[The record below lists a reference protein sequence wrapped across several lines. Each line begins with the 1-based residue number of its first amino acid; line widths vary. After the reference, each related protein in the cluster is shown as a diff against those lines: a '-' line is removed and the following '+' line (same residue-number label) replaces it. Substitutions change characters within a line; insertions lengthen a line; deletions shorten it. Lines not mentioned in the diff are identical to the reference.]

1 MNYESKTLLSVDLRF
16 SYGYLYYLNHIQD
29 TYVILK
35 TSKLHILYNK
45 YWLFFGLTMIFNEEP
60 ISLFRFVQVSQKIHL
75 RSTGSS
81 FRTLAMPMLRIN
93 RLNKGLKFC
102 ANLGNFTENIIVCNK
117 PHPHIICILLQSYN
131 NVFWKVKVHEHI
143 ETILLD
149 PAIIFFNFL
158 CRRAFIIIMTFSV
171 FNKVQELK
179 LWLYHSIFLDKKTN

>member
-1 MNYESKTLLSVDLRF
+1 MKNPSPF
-16 SYGYLYYLNHIQD
+16 FASY
-29 TYVILK
+29 
-35 TSKLHILYNK
+35 K
-45 YWLFFGLTMIFNEEP
+45 Y
-60 ISLFRFVQVSQKIHL
+60 SQKIHL

-102 ANLGNFTENIIVCNK
+102 ANLGNFTKTEHIIVCNK

-158 CRRAFIIIMTFSV
+158 FRRAFIIIMTFSV
-171 FNKVQELK
+171 FNKV
-179 LWLYHSIFLDKKTN
+179 